1 MRLQSRT
8 IPDHAFKIVI
18 PNMKSRKEAG
28 TYTLREQNNLWR
40 KMSLLLG
47 LKNSVRVPIYY
58 PHKEN
63 LRDPMR

>member
-1 MRLQSRT
+1 ML
-8 IPDHAFKIVI
+8 KIVS

-40 KMSLLLG
+40 KMSLLLD

-58 PHKEN
+58 SHKEN